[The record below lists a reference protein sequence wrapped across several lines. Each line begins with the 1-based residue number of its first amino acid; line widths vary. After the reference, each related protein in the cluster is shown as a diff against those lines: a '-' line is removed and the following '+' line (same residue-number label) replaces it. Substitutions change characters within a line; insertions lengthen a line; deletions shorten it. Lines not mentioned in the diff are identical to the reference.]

1 MHYDFFKQRI
11 KDSISVGDEVALFA
25 DRDDFVESGRYTVA
39 ALNGGDAGEL
49 LATFVGM
56 GPIEGTI
63 CQIDIG
69 NGEVAE

>member
-1 MHYDFFKQRI
+1 MHYDFFKQSI

-25 DRDDFVESGRYTVA
+25 GHDDVVESGRYTVA
-39 ALNGGDAGEL
+39 SLNGGDDGQL
-49 LATFVGM
+49 LALFVGM

-63 CQIDIG
+63 CQLDIG